1 MVYRGVRG
9 GVEDRWYKKVKQ
21 ADGSTIEVPSAKHG
35 VKSRWKAR
43 YVDAE
48 SNEREKVFEVKRE
61 AEAWLRARQSE
72 VDSGTHVDRHR
83 GKFTI
88 AEMHSEWTAAQGHIA
103 RKTKNT
109 RASVW
114 RVHVEPRWG
123 KVPLASVRKTEIGK
137 WVAAMKEGEVGTET
151 IENAYHVL
159 SMVLGSA
166 VDEKRIAT
174 NPADGVKLPKRGNT
188 DRHYLTVEQV
198 VALSLSCVRDGL
210 VVLFLAYTGLRW
222 GEMAALR
229 IRDLDMKRRRIQVSR
244 SVTESEGLDWSNPK
258 DQEPRSVP
266 FPQSLDA
273 PLGKLMEGKKGTDLV
288 FTDTRGNVLRVS
300 NWRTRVFV
308 PAVLDCHANDDSF
321 PTDLTPRDLRHT
333 AASLAVSAGA
343 NVLAVQRMLGHA
355 KPSIT
360 LNTYSDLF
368 DSDLDLVAA
377 ALDDKL
383 RAAAGFLRDDQ
394 SDDTSTANE
403 ETPD

>member
-9 GVEDRWYKKVKQ
+9 GVEDRWFKSVKQ
-21 ADGSTIEVPSAKHG
+21 SDGSTVEAPSAKHG
-35 VKSRWKAR
+35 TKLRWRAR

-48 SNEREKVFEVKRE
+48 GNEREKNFEVKRE
-61 AEAWLRARQSE
+61 AEVWLRARQSE
-72 VDSGTHVDRHR
+72 VDAGTHVDRHR
-83 GKFTI
+83 GKLTV
-88 AEMHSEWTAAQGHIA
+88 AEMHSEWTSAQGHIA

-109 RASVW
+109 RAAAW

-123 KVPLASVRKTEIGK
+123 RVPLASVRKTEIGK
-137 WVAAMKEGEVGTET
+137 WVAKMKDDGIGVAT

-159 SMVLGSA
+159 SMTLGTA

-188 DRHYLTVEQV
+188 DRHYLSDEQV
-198 VALSLSCVRDGL
+198 VALSLSCARDGL

-229 IRDLDMKRRRIQVSR
+229 VRDLDMKRRRIQVSR

-266 FPQSLDA
+266 FPKSLCT
-273 PLGKLMEGKKGTDLV
+273 PLNELMRGKKGTDLV

-300 NWRTRVFV
+300 NWRSRVFAD
-308 PAVLDCHANDDSF
+308 AVVVCHEGDDGF

-368 DSDLDLVAA
+368 DSDLDLVAT
-377 ALDDKL
+377 ALDEKL
-383 RAAAGFLRDDQ
+383 RAAAGFLRDDD
-394 SDDTSTANE
+394 SGDTSTANE